1 MIQTLKRPG
10 SESPVGAYAAEL
22 LNASTILHKL
32 HLKITGPG
40 SYAAHAALG
49 ELYGPLKDFADEV
62 VEQYQG
68 RTEMICTIPAVT
80 ESFSLNSVDDALSYL
95 RELTSKTD
103 SLQNQL
109 SAYSEIVNTLDEVK
123 SAINKAKYK
132 LKFLS

>member
-10 SESPVGAYAAEL
+10 TESPVGAYAAEL
-22 LNASTILHKL
+22 LNGANQLHKL
-32 HLKITGPG
+32 HLSIRGTG
-40 SYAAHAALG
+40 SYAAHVALG
-49 ELYGPLKDFADEV
+49 DLYGALRDFSDSI

-68 RTEMICTIPAVT
+68 RTEMICMIPVIT
-80 ESFSLNSVDDALSYL
+80 ESFSLNSVEEALSYL

-109 SAYSEIVNTLDEVK
+109 SSYSEIVNLLDEVK
-123 SAINKAKYK
+123 STINTAKYK